1 MHLSFSDEALHRL
14 CCRRKALDAHARKHG
29 PCLARLLNEIAC
41 AETLAVLDTLP
52 HVELVAS
59 RNLVAVT
66 CEAVE
71 VLLAVDGAARKGKAT
86 TLDRIWSA
94 KAARIVALAI
104 NGKDFNPE
112 GAKWP
117 R

>member
-1 MHLSFSDEALHRL
+1 MHLSFSDEDMHRL
-14 CCRRKALDAHARKHG
+14 CCRRKALDAQARRHA
-29 PCLARLLNEIAC
+29 PYLARLLNEIAC

-52 HVELVAS
+52 HVELVA
-59 RNLVAVT
+59 RRHLVAVT
-66 CEAVE
+66 CQPVE
-71 VLLAVDGAARKGKAT
+71 VLLAVDGAAHKGKT
-86 TLDRIWSA
+86 TTPDRIWSA

-104 NGKDFNPE
+104 DGKDFNPE

>member
-1 MHLSFSDEALHRL
+1 MRLWFSDEELHRV
-14 CCRRKALDAHARKHG
+14 CCQRKALDAEARKHA
-29 PCLARLLNEIAC
+29 PYLARLLNEIAC

-52 HVELVAS
+52 HVEIVAR

-66 CEAVE
+66 CEPVE
-71 VLLAVDGAARKGKAT
+71 VLLAVDGTARKGRT
-86 TLDRIWSA
+86 TTPDRIWSA

-104 NGKDFNPE
+104 NGEDFNPE

>member
-1 MHLSFSDEALHRL
+1 MRLSFSDEDLHRL
-14 CCRRKALDAHARKHG
+14 CCRRKALDAQTRKHAAH
-29 PCLARLLNEIAC
+29 LARLLNEIAC

-52 HVELVAS
+52 HVELVA
-59 RNLVAVT
+59 RRHLVAIA
-66 CEAVE
+66 CDPVE
-71 VLLAVDGAARKGKAT
+71 VLLAVDVAARKGKT
-86 TLDRIWSA
+86 TPDRIWSA

-104 NGKDFNPE
+104 DGKDFNPE